1 MHLLLPRGI
10 RTHNRSRSPRS
21 IASSH
26 VEECRSGKSAKWIR
40 KLARRIGSRGW
51 CGGVGGAGLGGSGL
65 VGSNLRRLA
74 PLYPP
79 FYFTHRTFTTNLEL
93 ERTRGIRL
101 FN

>member
-51 CGGVGGAGLGGSGL
+51 CGGVGGVGLGIKV
-65 VGSNLRRLA
+65 VGSNPRRSI
-74 PLYPP
+74 PFPHPP
-79 FYFTHRTFTTNLEL
+79 TCTPHIHN
-93 ERTRGIRL
+93 
-101 FN
+101 

>member
-51 CGGVGGAGLGGSGL
+51 CGGVGGAGLGG
-65 VGSNLRRLA
+65 VGWWGVISAGSHRLT
-74 PLYPP
+74 PP
-79 FYFTHRTFTTNLEL
+79 PTCTPHIHN
-93 ERTRGIRL
+93 
-101 FN
+101 